1 MFAAIGITNQR
12 ETTIVWDRETGLPLY
27 NAVGLYT
34 CSYYFAPCWSAQYCW
49 QCVCL
54 SPSLSQKPNFYQIF
68 NAFCLWLMAIALSSH
83 SFVMYIIHCVPTAT
97 VVVRLKFK
105 PA

>member
-34 CSYYFAPCWSAQYCW
+34 CSYYLPHVGVHSIAGSVY
-49 QCVCL
+49 VCL
-54 SPSLSQKPNFYQIF
+54 QAYLKNQIF
-68 NAFCLWLMAIALSSH
+68 IKFLMHFA
-83 SFVMYIIHCVPTAT
+83 YG
-97 VVVRLKFK
+97 
-105 PA
+105 